1 MIVNPILRALALL
14 SLAFS
19 TALQD
24 PAAATTSVTVPF
36 KNIQLEA
43 VFEKAP

>member
-1 MIVNPILRALALL
+1 LKNWAGDVAGLADASAAETLL
-14 SLAFS
+14 
-19 TALQD
+19 
-24 PAAATTSVTVPF
+24 TVPF